1 MNKRRGFLKTLGIG
15 SGAVALGGPISTLF
29 AANNSE
35 FSFDGD
41 NNTINRGEFLSKTE
55 AYAKVTYNVDVCIVG
70 GGMSGICAALAAAR
84 NGQKV
89 LLMQDRSRLGG
100 NASSE
105 IRMHISGASQ
115 LKQVW
120 RETGILEELVL
131 TEAVINP
138 QRSYEMWDFVLYDK
152 IVSEPNITLL
162 LDTAFYD
169 AEVSNNTIKKIWGIC
184 SPTEEIS
191 EITAT
196 YFTDCTGDGS
206 LAAKAGA
213 KCMRGR
219 EAKSTFDE
227 SLAVDVAD
235 QKTMGNS
242 ILFMAQPHE
251 EEMPYTPP
259 SWARK
264 YTTKDFVHR
273 NIGSYEYG
281 YWWLE
286 LGGAI
291 DIISDGQQNRHDLLA
306 TLFGVWDYIKN
317 SGNHPESTNWALSW
331 VGMIPGKRESRR
343 IVGPYV
349 MKQQDVQAATLFEDR
364 VAYGGWPLD
373 DHPPGGMDTTGDVP
387 YVSIPLKEPYSIP
400 FRSLFSVNI
409 ENLLFAGRNISV
421 SHVALSSTRVMATCA
436 TLGQAV
442 GTAMAYCLN
451 HKLTPLSL
459 ATTEEQMFKFQQ
471 LLLKQDQAILG
482 IRNEDEND
490 LAKNAKVKSSSETQD
505 GTASNIIDGINRDI
519 ADGKVHQWRASLE
532 GGSQWI
538 ELSWKKA
545 VTLNHIQLTFDT
557 GLDRF
562 LRMSPQDWVYNDQ
575 VRGPQPETIASYTIE
590 AETSNGAKKI
600 IEVENN
606 FLRLASHSFDDLKV
620 KALHITV
627 SKTHGDKLAR
637 LFEVRCYHENQI

>member
-1 MNKRRGFLKTLGIG
+1 MNKRRGFLKKLGVS
-15 SGAVALGGPISTLF
+15 SGAMALGGPITTLF
-29 AANNSE
+29 ANSNTG
-35 FSFDGD
+35 FPLDGEEEIK
-41 NNTINRGEFLSKTE
+41 TLEFLTKTK
-55 AYAKVTYNVDVCIVG
+55 AYEKVQYNVDVCIVG
-70 GGMSGICAALAAAR
+70 GGMSGICAAIAAAR
-84 NGQKV
+84 NGSKV

-131 TEAVINP
+131 TEAVTNP

-162 LDTAFYD
+162 LDTSFYD
-169 AEVSNNTIKKIWGIC
+169 VEVSNGKIKKVWGLC

-196 YFTDCTGDGS
+196 YFSDCTGDGS

-213 KCMRGR
+213 NYMRGR
-219 EAKSTFDE
+219 EAKSTFNE

-242 ILFMAQPHE
+242 LLFMAQPHE
-251 EEMPYTPP
+251 KAMPYTPP
-259 SWARK
+259 VWARK

-286 LGGAI
+286 LGGSI
-291 DIISDGQQNRHDLLA
+291 DIVRDGQQNRHDLLA

-317 SGNHPESTNWALSW
+317 SGNHPESENWALSW

-343 IVGPYV
+343 IEGPYI

-400 FRSLFSVNI
+400 FRSLYSNSI
-409 ENLLFAGRNISV
+409 SNLLFAGRNISV

-436 TLGQAV
+436 LLGQAI

-451 HKLTPLSL
+451 KKITPQNLTASTDEIKRL
-459 ATTEEQMFKFQQ
+459 QQ
-471 LLLKQDQAILG
+471 LLLKQDQGILG
-482 IRNEDEND
+482 VKNEDEDD
-490 LAKNAKVKSSSETQD
+490 LARAAKVKSSSQTKNGKD
-505 GTASNIIDGINRDI
+505 TNILDGINRDI
-519 ADGKVHQWRASLE
+519 ADGKVHQWQASMKE
-532 GGSQWI
+532 GEQWI
-538 ELSWKKA
+538 SLNWKKP
-545 VTLNHIQLTFDT
+545 VTVNTVQLTFDT

-575 VRGPQPETIASYTIE
+575 VRGPQPETIADYSIE
-590 AETSNGAKKI
+590 IETASGNKKVVAEVND
-600 IEVENN
+600 NY
-606 FLRLASHSFDDLKV
+606 LRLAKHTFGQETIKSMRIRVSRTNGDD
-620 KALHITV
+620 
-627 SKTHGDKLAR
+627 LAR
-637 LFEVRCYHENQI
+637 LFEVRCYLEEMA

>member
-29 AANNSE
+29 AANHSD
-35 FSFDGD
+35 FSFEGD
-41 NNTINRGEFLSKTE
+41 KKINPGAFLAKTE
-55 AYAKVTYNVDVCIVG
+55 AYAKVAYNVDVCIVG
-70 GGMSGICAALAAAR
+70 GGMSGICAAIAAAR

-89 LLMQDRSRLGG
+89 VLMQDRSRLGG

-131 TEAVINP
+131 TEAVTNP

-152 IVSEPNITLL
+152 VVSEPNITLL

-169 AEVSNNTIKKIWGIC
+169 VEVNDSKIQKVWGIC

-213 KCMRGR
+213 NCMRGR
-219 EAKSTFDE
+219 EAKSTFNE

-251 EEMPYTPP
+251 EAMPYTPP
-259 SWARK
+259 VWARK

-286 LGGAI
+286 LGGSI
-291 DIISDGQQNRHDLLA
+291 DIIGDGQQNRHDLLA

-317 SGNHPESTNWALSW
+317 SGNHPESANWALSW

-343 IVGPYV
+343 IVGPYI

-400 FRSLFSVNI
+400 FRSLFSDNI
-409 ENLLFAGRNISV
+409 KNLLFAGRNISV

-442 GTAMAYCLN
+442 GTAAAYCMN
-451 HKLTPLSL
+451 NNLTPDSL
-459 ATTEEQMFKFQQ
+459 VNTSTAMSKFQQ
-471 LLLKQDQAILG
+471 LLLKQDQALLG
-482 IRNEDEND
+482 IENEDEDD
-490 LAKNAKVKSSSETQD
+490 LAKSARVKSSSETSD
-505 GTASNIIDGINRDI
+505 GSAENILDGINRNI
-519 ADGKVHQWRASLE
+519 ADGKTHQWRASLE
-532 GGSQWI
+532 NGEQWI
-538 ELSWKKA
+538 ELKWKKP
-545 VTLNHIQLTFDT
+545 VRINQIQLTFDT

-575 VRGPQPETIASYTIE
+575 VRGAQPETIAAYTIE
-590 AETSNGAKKI
+590 AETNDGAKKI
-600 IEVENN
+600 IDIDNN
-606 FLRLASHSFDDLKV
+606 YLRLASHSFEEISAKSIRINV
-620 KALHITV
+620 TK
-627 SKTHGDKLAR
+627 SHGDKLAR
-637 LFEVRCYHENQI
+637 LFEVRCYLEN

>member
-1 MNKRRGFLKTLGIG
+1 MNKRRGFLKKLGVS
-15 SGAVALGGPISTLF
+15 SGAMALGGPITTLF
-29 AANNSE
+29 ANSNTG
-35 FSFDGD
+35 FPLDGEEEIK
-41 NNTINRGEFLSKTE
+41 TLEFLTKTK
-55 AYAKVTYNVDVCIVG
+55 AYEKVQYNVDVCIVG
-70 GGMSGICAALAAAR
+70 GGMSGICAAIAAAR
-84 NGQKV
+84 NGSKV

-131 TEAVINP
+131 TEAVTNP

-162 LDTAFYD
+162 LDTSFYD
-169 AEVSNNTIKKIWGIC
+169 VEVSNGKIKKVWGLC

-196 YFTDCTGDGS
+196 YFSDCTGDGS
-206 LAAKAGA
+206 IAAKAGA
-213 KCMRGR
+213 NYMRGR
-219 EAKSTFDE
+219 EAKSTFNE

-242 ILFMAQPHE
+242 LLFMAQPHE
-251 EEMPYTPP
+251 KAMPYTPP
-259 SWARK
+259 VWARK

-286 LGGAI
+286 LGGSI
-291 DIISDGQQNRHDLLA
+291 DIVRDGQQNRHDLLA

-317 SGNHPESTNWALSW
+317 SGNHPESENWALSW

-343 IVGPYV
+343 IEGPYI

-400 FRSLFSVNI
+400 FRSLYSNSI
-409 ENLLFAGRNISV
+409 SNLLFAGRNISV

-436 TLGQAV
+436 LLGQAI

-451 HKLTPLSL
+451 KKITPQKLTASTDEIKGL
-459 ATTEEQMFKFQQ
+459 QQ
-471 LLLKQDQAILG
+471 LLLKQDQGILG
-482 IRNEDEND
+482 VQNEDEDD
-490 LAKNAKVKSSSETQD
+490 LARAAKVKSSSQTKNGKD
-505 GTASNIIDGINRDI
+505 TNIIDGINRDI
-519 ADGKVHQWRASLE
+519 ADGKVHQWQASMKQGE
-532 GGSQWI
+532 QWI
-538 ELSWKKA
+538 SLNWKKP
-545 VTLNHIQLTFDT
+545 VTVNTVQLTFDT
-557 GLDRF
+557 GLNRF

-575 VRGPQPETIASYTIE
+575 VRGPQPETIADYS
-590 AETSNGAKKI
+590 
-600 IEVENN
+600 IEVETASGNKKVVAEVN
-606 FLRLASHSFDDLKV
+606 DNYLRLAKHTFGQEAIKSMRIRVSRTNGDD
-620 KALHITV
+620 
-627 SKTHGDKLAR
+627 LAR
-637 LFEVRCYHENQI
+637 LFEVRCYLEKMT